1 MKKIESLFDV
11 KMISDREV
19 ACRLDTSEPLRNPLG
34 MYILDERGEPVPEPD
49 TLKWAEWTE
58 TSFRNGARR
67 LAQDTIGPYLVS
79 TVFMGIDHGFG
90 EGPPVL
96 WETMIFGM
104 EEEIEFLGKRRR
116 CRKDAGAYRYT
127 SKAEAL
133 AGHASAV
140 KLAESL
146 PRPIPSDP

>member
-1 MKKIESLFDV
+1 MIKIDSLLDI
-11 KMISDREV
+11 KTIGREV
-19 ACRLDTSEPLRNPLG
+19 RDRRTDFTACNGHYT
-34 MYILDERGEPVPEPD
+34 LDERGEPVPEPD
-49 TLKWAEWTE
+49 LFAWAEWLEADQKT
-58 TSFRNGARR
+58 GARR

-79 TVFMGIDHGFG
+79 TVFMGLDHGFG

-96 WETMIFGM
+96 WETMIFGV

-116 CRKDAGAYRYT
+116 CRKEVGADRYT